1 MTPPAFWQTGGP
13 LAAALAPL
21 GIVTRLAT
29 ARRVSRPGWRAPVP
43 VICCGNATVGGAGK
57 TPLCLDI
64 LARLRASGTDAHALT
79 RGHGGSLPGPTRVD
93 PARHTPAQVGDEALL
108 LAQAAPTWAC
118 ADRAAAA
125 RAAIAAGAQALV
137 MDDGLQNPSLVKTCS
152 LLVID
157 GGAGFGNGHLLPAGP
172 LREPVRTA
180 ASRCAAAVLI
190 GDDLHNA
197 LAALPPELPVLR
209 ARLAPGSDMLEMAGQ
224 RVVAV
229 AGIGRPAKFF
239 ATLRQAGLILLES
252 VAVADHHVY
261 RPDELAK
268 LQARAASMGAFLV
281 TTSKDYARMTPY
293 EQPLVVPLE
302 VRLDWEDFG
311 SVERIMREQG
321 VLF

>member
-1 MTPPAFWQTGGP
+1 
-13 LAAALAPL
+13 
-21 GIVTRLAT
+21 
-29 ARRVSRPGWRAPVP
+29 
-43 VICCGNATVGGAGK
+43 
-57 TPLCLDI
+57 
-64 LARLRASGTDAHALT
+64 
-79 RGHGGSLPGPTRVD
+79 
-93 PARHTPAQVGDEALL
+93 
-108 LAQAAPTWAC
+108 
-118 ADRAAAA
+118 
-125 RAAIAAGAQALV
+125 
-137 MDDGLQNPSLVKTCS
+137 
-152 LLVID
+152 
-157 GGAGFGNGHLLPAGP
+157 
-172 LREPVRTA
+172 
-180 ASRCAAAVLI
+180 
-190 GDDLHNA
+190 
-197 LAALPPELPVLR
+197 
-209 ARLAPGSDMLEMAGQ
+209 MLEMAGQ